1 MAVRFAY
8 FVLTKNMK
16 RVSREPGSIRV
27 TAIGCPKIDGW
38 ETIPAWSR
46 GTDPYKNLSPFKLG
60 NRNSEGIAFSS
71 FENFWQSFKVWEKV
85 DAQKGWNWT
94 WPEEI
99 HVDKDNNPNEN
110 WKKWHD
116 ALLSNPHP
124 IRRPNGRAIPLYAW
138 WNGKKL
144 SVIEARKQ
152 IYIPELQKLYR
163 NDPAYQK
170 LLEKV
175 REGQNIII
183 VEPDGAPL
191 YLYPQGFEVNIDL
204 LTILQDVT
212 KVKDFPGSK
221 LKSDKYVPYGH
232 GYVIALTILEDLQRG
247 NTE

>member
-1 MAVRFAY
+1 MVVHLPSLQAVRFVN

-16 RVSREPGSIRV
+16 RVSREHGSIRV
-27 TAIGCPKIDGW
+27 AATVRGTPYPKIDGW
-38 ETIPAWSR
+38 ETISAWSR
-46 GTDPYKNLSPFKLG
+46 GADPWKNLSPFRLGKLY
-60 NRNSEGIAFSS
+60 EFSS

-85 DAQKGWNWT
+85 DAQKGWDWT

-116 ALLSNPHP
+116 ALMSNPHP

-144 SVIEARKQ
+144 SVIEARKE

-163 NDPAYQK
+163 NDPTYQK

-175 REGQNIII
+175 RDGQNIII
-183 VEPDGAPL
+183 C
-191 YLYPQGFEVNIDL
+191 
-204 LTILQDVT
+204 
-212 KVKDFPGSK
+212 
-221 LKSDKYVPYGH
+221 
-232 GYVIALTILEDLQRG
+232 
-247 NTE
+247 